1 MLKVCWGF
9 CTDLAEIVP
18 LLDRSR
24 SIPRISAG
32 GLASLDSVG
41 VALLLGNVVHMV
53 SVAVSHPLELFEAD
67 AGDEWNNN
75 TFWLGV
81 GVL

>member
-1 MLKVCWGF
+1 VCWGF
-9 CTDLAEIVP
+9 FTDLAEIVP
-18 LLDRSR
+18 LLDRSS

-41 VALLLGNVVHMV
+41 FALLLGNVIHML
-53 SVAVSHPLELFEAD
+53 SIAIDHPLGPPEAD
-67 AGDEWNNN
+67 AGDEWNTI
-75 TFWLGV
+75 TFWVGV